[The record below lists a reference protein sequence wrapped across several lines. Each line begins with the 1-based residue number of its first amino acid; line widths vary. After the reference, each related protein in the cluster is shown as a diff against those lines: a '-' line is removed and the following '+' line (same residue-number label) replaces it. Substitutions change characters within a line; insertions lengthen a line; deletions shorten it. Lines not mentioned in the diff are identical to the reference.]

1 MTSTRVYAA
10 ALLALAQVCSSA
22 CAAAPAAAA
31 KPKRPSAA
39 APNIQPGPPDTR
51 SRRAAAAGLTLDD
64 AHLGVESPELS
75 LLREAEAQM
84 FLPTPDP
91 SDFKEPANA
100 PLQLPREVPLATMPI
115 ALWGAALKPTDLGA
129 RVDARTLKYLEF
141 FKSDPRGRQVM
152 TYWLR
157 RRGKWQTHVEQV
169 LAKRKLPLDL
179 QWVALIESGLDP
191 VVRSPAGA
199 AGMWQFMPETCRAY
213 GLGYTRWLDQRLDP
227 FAQTDAAAM
236 MLGDLYT
243 RFGSWELALAGYN
256 YGYGGVMQSVRHFN
270 TTDFSELV
278 KYESALP
285 WETTL
290 YVPKI
295 MAAAIVGRNLD
306 VFGYTSVAPEPSIA
320 IERVT
325 VPSGVAL
332 SLLAAQS
339 SLSASELEHLNAQL
353 RAKRTP
359 PGDPSIVYVP
369 KGKAREVERVVA
381 TLKGAD
387 PNDLFTVRF
396 GDTLAS
402 VAESVHG
409 TPKQISQLNDLKSD
423 ELLRHGTVL
432 FVPRRAPAVAGTPA
446 AAKDKIAM
454 VVPREMHTPAGRTRV
469 FYTLVGGDMLPDV
482 ANAFGV
488 TVSDLEAWNAI
499 TATARLHEG
508 MTLQVFPEIARDLK
522 QVRYLADEDAVV
534 VRPGTE
540 EFFALF
546 ETKGRTRKVVVAKAG
561 DTLAKVALREKVN
574 VVLLE
579 RINRKGR
586 TEVLETGK
594 PVVLYALPPAGPAP
608 KTPVKPSAKTEPKPD
623 VTSTTA
629 TPSLAA
635 PSAAPTSA
643 HKAPAEAPA
652 PTKDTE
658 LPPLP

>member
-1 MTSTRVYAA
+1 MTRRRAYAA
-10 ALLALAQVCSSA
+10 ALLALAQVSTSA
-22 CAAAPAAAA
+22 CAAGPAKA
-31 KPKRPSAA
+31 KKPAVA
-39 APNIQPGPPDTR
+39 APNLPPGPPDTR
-51 SRRAAAAGLTLDD
+51 ARRAAAAGLTLDD
-64 AHLGVESPELS
+64 ARLGVETPELA
-75 LLREAEAQM
+75 LLREADAQL
-84 FLPTPDP
+84 FLPAPAAGDTT
-91 SDFKEPANA
+91 EPRSS
-100 PLQLPREVPLATMPI
+100 PLRVPREVPLATMPI
-115 ALWGAALKPTDLGA
+115 ALWGAALNPTDLGA
-129 RVDARTLKYLEF
+129 KVDARTLKYLEF

-152 TYWLR
+152 SYWLK
-157 RRGKWQTHVEQV
+157 RRGKYRAHVEQV

-236 MLGDLYT
+236 MLGDLYS
-243 RFGSWELALAGYN
+243 RFGNWELALAGYN
-256 YGYGGVMQSVRHFN
+256 YGYGGVMSSVRHFN

-295 MAAAIVGRNLD
+295 MAAAIVGRNLEA
-306 VFGYTSVAPEPSIA
+306 FGYSAVVPESEVA
-320 IERVT
+320 IERVS
-325 VPSGVAL
+325 VPSGVSL

-339 SLSASELEHLNAQL
+339 SMPVQELERLNAHL

-359 PGDPSIVYVP
+359 PGDPSVVYVP
-369 KGKAREVERVVA
+369 KGKGNAVERVVA

-387 PNDLFTVRF
+387 ANELYSVRF

-402 VAESVHG
+402 VADVVHS
-409 TPKQISQLNDLKSD
+409 TPKQISQLNDLRSD
-423 ELLRHGTVL
+423 EILRPGTQL
-432 FVPRRAPAVAGTPA
+432 FVPHRTAGLAAV
-446 AAKDKIAM
+446 AKDKVAV
-454 VVPREMHTPAGRTRV
+454 VVPREVLTPERRVRV
-469 FYTLVGGDMLPDV
+469 FYSVVGGDVLPEI
-482 ANAFGV
+482 ATAFGV
-488 TVSDLEAWNAI
+488 TVADLVAWNALEP
-499 TATARLHEG
+499 TARLHEG
-508 MTLQVFPEIARDLK
+508 MNLQVFPEASRDLR

-540 EFFALF
+540 EFFALY
-546 ETKGRTRKVVVAKAG
+546 ETKGRTRKVVTAKAG
-561 DTLAKVALREKVN
+561 DTLAKVAVREKVN

-586 TEVLETGK
+586 AEALEAGK

-608 KTPVKPSAKTEPKPD
+608 KGVVKHSVPSSPAALPGSASGAASPPSVDKTLDHPV
-623 VTSTTA
+623 
-629 TPSLAA
+629 
-635 PSAAPTSA
+635 
-643 HKAPAEAPA
+643 

>member
-1 MTSTRVYAA
+1 MNTRAYAA
-10 ALLALAQVCSSA
+10 ALLALAQVCTAA
-22 CAAAPAAAA
+22 CAASPVLAASASKGRTHVAPV
-31 KPKRPSAA
+31 
-39 APNIQPGPPDTR
+39 PNFAPGPPDMR

-64 AHLGVESPELS
+64 AKLGVESPELS

-84 FLPTPDP
+84 FLPALDA
-91 SDFKEPANA
+91 SNVKEPNSA
-100 PLQLPREVPLATMPI
+100 PLHLPREVPLASMPI
-115 ALWGAALKPTDLGA
+115 ALWGASLNPTDLGA

-157 RRGKWQTHVEQV
+157 RRGKWQAHVESV
-169 LAKRKLPLDL
+169 LVKRRLPRDL

-213 GLGYTRWLDQRLDP
+213 GLGFTRWLDQRLDP

-295 MAAAIVGRNLD
+295 MAAAIVGRNLEA
-306 VFGYTSVAPEPSIA
+306 FGYANVASEPAIE
-320 IERVT
+320 IERVI

-339 SLSASELEHLNAQL
+339 SLPAAELEHLNAQL

-359 PGDPSIVYVP
+359 PGDPSVVYVP
-369 KGKAREVERVVA
+369 KGKGVVVERVVA
-381 TLKGAD
+381 TLRGAD
-387 PNDLFTVRF
+387 PSDLFTVRF

-409 TPKQISQLNDLKSD
+409 TPKQVAQLNDLKSD
-423 ELLRHGTVL
+423 ELLRPGTVL
-432 FVPRRAPAVAGTPA
+432 FVPHRTAAMAPLT
-446 AAKDKIAM
+446 KDKVAV
-454 VVPREMHTPAGRTRV
+454 VVPRDVHIPAGRARA
-469 FYTLVGGDMLPDV
+469 FYTVVGGDVLPDV
-482 ANAFGV
+482 AVAFGV
-488 TVSDLEAWNAI
+488 TVSDLESWNAV
-499 TATARLHEG
+499 TATVRLHEG
-508 MTLQVFPEIARDLK
+508 MTLQVFPEVGRDLR
-522 QVRYLADEDAVV
+522 QVRYLADEDAVI

-546 ETKGRTRKVVVAKAG
+546 ETKGRTRKVVNAKAG

-586 TEVLETGK
+586 TEQLEAGK
-594 PVVLYALPPAGPAP
+594 PVVLYALPPAGPPLKLPAKPGAKAGP
-608 KTPVKPSAKTEPKPD
+608 KSAS
-623 VTSTTA
+623 TSTVTTSPA
-629 TPSLAA
+629 PIAA
-635 PSAAPTSA
+635 PAST
-643 HKAPAEAPA
+643 HTAPAEVPA

-658 LPPLP
+658 LPALP